1 MIQRCV
7 FCPKHLS
14 VSWRPLL
21 TGNPYPLS
29 FWHQTVSA
37 IWGMKGRAL
46 ILPLMPSW
54 HFFQSCGMRK
64 MWPSF
69 YNTEDL
75 VAFPIW
81 FGNQTLPWMR
91 SLLFCVAAKWSVES
105 SRRWL
110 LTIMTASLRV
120 GPPPPILATYNVGD
134 TRRAPSIQ
142 PLSLALL
149 SHCWALCFVT
159 RWSPCG
165 IHIQPWHPLLW
176 FWYSQEK

>member
-1 MIQRCV
+1 MMCSKMCV
-7 FCPKHLS
+7 LPKASLS
-14 VSWRPLL
+14 QLKTSLNWKSLPFVLL
-21 TGNPYPLS
+21 TPNCFGYLRNEG
-29 FWHQTVSA
+29 A
-37 IWGMKGRAL
+37 AL
-46 ILPLMPSW
+46 VWPLMPSC

-91 SLLFCVAAKWSVES
+91 SLLFCVAAKWSVGS

-110 LTIMTASLRV
+110 LTIMTVSPRV

-134 TRRAPSIQ
+134 TRRALPTHPS
-142 PLSLALL
+142 L
-149 SHCWALCFVT
+149 
-159 RWSPCG
+159 
-165 IHIQPWHPLLW
+165 
-176 FWYSQEK
+176 